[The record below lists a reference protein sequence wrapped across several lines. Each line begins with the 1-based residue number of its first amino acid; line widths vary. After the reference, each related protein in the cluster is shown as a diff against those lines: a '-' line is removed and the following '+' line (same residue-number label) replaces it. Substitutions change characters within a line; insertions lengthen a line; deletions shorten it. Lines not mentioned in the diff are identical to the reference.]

1 MEGAMT
7 HEAVIGRS
15 VRRLGP
21 LFMIAALALGLL
33 GGLTPATAAQAAT
46 PAQIRAKIAS
56 LAVSQVGKRETGT
69 NYYPIAY
76 KTHSYIIRPAAWCG
90 IFSHWAWYKGGATR
104 RPNMTGSGTAQGH
117 WATYWQKWGQNNRR
131 WKPISQRK
139 VAKGDV
145 VVYGNYPRSAHVGV
159 VVDVRYSSSGRA
171 TSVRTVEGNLS
182 NKVTNTGWR
191 SITRLTGGG
200 YAATGFVSPV

>member
-1 MEGAMT
+1 MT
-7 HEAVIGRS
+7 SLSLRRS
-15 VRRLGP
+15 VP
-21 LFMIAALALGLL
+21 LLLIVALAVGLL
-33 GGLTPATAAQAAT
+33 GVLAPAKPAEAAT
-46 PAQIRAKIAS
+46 PAQIRNKIAS
-56 LAVSQVGKRETGT
+56 LAIGQIGRRETGN

-131 WKPISQRK
+131 WKPIAQKK

-145 VVYGNYPRSAHVGV
+145 VVYGTYPASRHVGV
-159 VVDVRYSSSGRA
+159 VVGVRYNSAGLA
-171 TSVRTVEGNLS
+171 TQVRTVEGNLS
-182 NKVTNTGWR
+182 NMVKDTGWR
-191 SITRLTGGG
+191 NIGSMTGGG
-200 YAATGFVSPV
+200 ARATGFVSPV